1 MHRKCAFLIY
11 SEESMEYCNTT
22 DSLLIMLSW
31 VWFVMYFLQ
40 RMKLAAREE
49 LQVYREKYLMFLD
62 GLSDQERAQLLLQK
76 RAKKETR
83 AHRKHKMVTSF
94 VWLTDRLQLR
104 KLWDCLLVEWL
115 FKQTQSFSNRADS
128 LVTVS
133 VDSEHVCLRYLLTA
147 NLCVQACIALRS
159 EKLHDWVDIDI
170 L

>member
-1 MHRKCAFLIY
+1 MHRKRAFLIY

-31 VWFVMYFLQ
+31 VWFVMYFPQ

-83 AHRKHKMVTSF
+83 ANRKHKMVTSF
-94 VWLTDRLQLR
+94 VWLADTDYGSGNFGTVC
-104 KLWDCLLVEWL
+104 WWSDCSSRASH
-115 FKQTQSFSNRADS
+115 FQTEQ
-128 LVTVS
+128 
-133 VDSEHVCLRYLLTA
+133 
-147 NLCVQACIALRS
+147 
-159 EKLHDWVDIDI
+159 I